1 MEMNIQRFYHLPLVL
16 TLLIVTGI
24 AAGCNSEQTEE
35 QTGSDAGVKMSAA
48 EIYNYCG
55 ELAYGAIYSLPFTSH
70 LMGDDERL
78 AVQPSTQIH
87 NLIQDADKEGIML
100 RFHHFISQIELEQD
114 HIRLSQTFMQW
125 CDGANAIMSAENEIT
140 REEFLERLFRSD
152 RFDYLFLPHLDN
164 PAFQSDDLSGLDKM
178 ASLSSAQ
185 GNEVINTLLS
195 DLAMQSDAAFRED
208 LERFRQWIQPADL

>member
-1 MEMNIQRFYHLPLVL
+1 MEMHIQRYIHVRLVL
-16 TLLIVTGI
+16 MLLITTGI
-24 AAGCNSEQTEE
+24 ATGCTSERTEE
-35 QTGSDAGVKMSAA
+35 PAGSDTGVKMSAA
-48 EIYNYCG
+48 EIYTYCG
-55 ELAYGAIYSLPFTSH
+55 ELTYGAIYALPFTSH
-70 LMGDDERL
+70 LIGDQERL
-78 AVQPSTQIH
+78 AAQPSTQIH
-87 NLIQDADKEGIML
+87 YLIHDADKEGIML

-125 CDGANAIMSAENEIT
+125 CDGADAVMSAENEIT
-140 REEFLERLFRSD
+140 REEFLERLYQSD
-152 RFDYLFLPHLDN
+152 RFDYLFLSHLDN

-208 LERFRQWIQPADL
+208 LERFRQWVQQAD